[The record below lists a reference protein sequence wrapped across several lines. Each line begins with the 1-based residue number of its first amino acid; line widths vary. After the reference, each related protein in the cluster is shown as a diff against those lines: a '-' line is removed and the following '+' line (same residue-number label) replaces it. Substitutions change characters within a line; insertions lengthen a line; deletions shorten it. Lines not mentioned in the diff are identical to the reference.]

1 MKMSHAV
8 GGGVLALTLTLLG
21 PVLVI
26 SRSNTAP
33 AITFKDCHLEGVP
46 GRSVCATFDVSEDR
60 ERGRRTIGLSIAVL
74 KATGASPKP
83 DPIVPLQGGPG
94 QAAVPQA
101 DFYARTLAPLREE
114 RDIVLIDVRGTGRSN
129 PLGCDIADAGSV
141 SSSDLLSPAAITA
154 CRTAL
159 ESRAD
164 LRLYTTA
171 NIARDLDD
179 VRRAMSIDRW
189 NLYGTSYGTRLAQ
202 IPSQVRSTRPDRHT
216 QRDRATFSRDFPSLR
231 TRRADGARGLD
242 RRRDARAAV
251 PGAGRAAREA

>member
-1 MKMSHAV
+1 M
-8 GGGVLALTLTLLG
+8 
-21 PVLVI
+21 
-26 SRSNTAP
+26 
-33 AITFKDCHLEGVP
+33 
-46 GRSVCATFDVSEDR
+46 
-60 ERGRRTIGLSIAVL
+60 
-74 KATGASPKP
+74 
-83 DPIVPLQGGPG
+83 
-94 QAAVPQA
+94 
-101 DFYARTLAPLREE
+101 
-114 RDIVLIDVRGTGRSN
+114 LIDVRGTGRSN

-179 VRRAMSIDRW
+179 VRGAMGIDRW

-202 IPSQVRSTRPDRHT
+202 EYSQVRSTRPDLHT
-216 QRDRATFSRDFPSLR
+216 ERDRATFSRDSPSLR

-242 RRRDARAAV
+242 RRRDARAFV